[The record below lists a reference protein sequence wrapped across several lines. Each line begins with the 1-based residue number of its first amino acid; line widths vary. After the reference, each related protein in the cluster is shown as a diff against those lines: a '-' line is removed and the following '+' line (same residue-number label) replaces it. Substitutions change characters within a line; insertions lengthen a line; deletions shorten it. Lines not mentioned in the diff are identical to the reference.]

1 MATKGRDER
10 QAAGLEAAQAE
21 AGAKGAQLGEHADE
35 MAAIRS
41 TLGVADGDGL
51 VPHLRALL
59 DRTALL
65 EETQTELQA
74 ARLDLRV
81 RVEQL
86 AAALELASHGGAEAQ
101 KRAEE
106 LEKEVKGLRKELGMG
121 EGPPLSGSQPGSAW
135 LIEAR
140 SPTGRPLEMPFYRA
154 RGRGK
159 GPALWTH
166 DAAAAERFGSAA
178 AAWDAITAQLD
189 AAAGPGFGRMVP
201 ACHGFAR

>member
-1 MATKGRDER
+1 MATKGKDER
-10 QAAGLEAAQAE
+10 QAAELETAQAE
-21 AGAKGAQLGEHADE
+21 VGAKGAQLDEHADE

-41 TLGVADGDGL
+41 LMGVADGEEL
-51 VPHLRALL
+51 LPHLRALL

-65 EETQTELQA
+65 EETQTQLQA
-74 ARLDLRV
+74 AREDLKGRV
-81 RVEQL
+81 DQL
-86 AAALELASHGGAEAQ
+86 ATALDVASRGGVDAQ
-101 KRAEE
+101 KRAEA
-106 LEKEVKGLRKELGMG
+106 LEKEVRGLRKEVGLG
-121 EGPPLSGSQPGSAW
+121 EGPEPAAGQAGSAW

-166 DAAAAERFGSAA
+166 AAEAAERFGSEAE
-178 AAWDAITAQLD
+178 AWDAITASID
-189 AAAGPGFGRMVP
+189 AGTGPGLGRMIP

>member
-1 MATKGRDER
+1 MAKVDRAKEE
-10 QAAGLEAAQAE
+10 LEVAQAE
-21 AGAKGAQLGEHADE
+21 VGAKGAQLDEHADE

-41 TLGVADGDGL
+41 LLGVADGDEL
-51 VPHLRALL
+51 LPHLRALL

-86 AAALELASHGGAEAQ
+86 AAALETASQGGAEAQ

-106 LEKEVKGLRKELGMG
+106 LEKEVKGLRKEIGLG
-121 EGPPLSGSQPGSAW
+121 EGPPLSGSQSGSAW

-154 RGRGK
+154 RARGK

-166 DAAAAERFGSAA
+166 DAAAAERFGSEAE
-178 AAWDAITAQLD
+178 AWETITAAID
-189 AAAGPGFGRMVP
+189 AAAGPGLGRMIP

>member
-1 MATKGRDER
+1 MAKAKDGTDV
-10 QAAGLEAAQAE
+10 QLEAAQAE
-21 AGAKGAQLGEHADE
+21 ADAKGAQLDEHADE

-41 TLGVADGDGL
+41 MLGLPDGADL
-51 VPHLRALL
+51 AAHLRDLL

-65 EETQTELQA
+65 EETQTQLQA
-74 ARLDLRV
+74 AREDLKARV
-81 RVEQL
+81 DQL
-86 AAALELASHGGAEAQ
+86 TASLEAASRGGADAQ

-106 LEKEVKGLRKELGMG
+106 LEKEVKGLRKEIGLG
-121 EGPPLSGSQPGSAW
+121 EGPPLSGSQSGSAW

-154 RGRGK
+154 RARGK

-166 DAAAAERFGSAA
+166 DAAAAERFGSEAE
-178 AAWDAITAQLD
+178 AWDAITAAID
-189 AAAGPGFGRMVP
+189 AAAGPGLGRMIP